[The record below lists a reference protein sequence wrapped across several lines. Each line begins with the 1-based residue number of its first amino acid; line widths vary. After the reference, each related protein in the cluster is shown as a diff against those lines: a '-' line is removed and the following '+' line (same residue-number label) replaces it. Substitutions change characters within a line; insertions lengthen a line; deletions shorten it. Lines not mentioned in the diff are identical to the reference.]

1 VLENRGRSGR
11 QAAQAKEFTMN
22 RYSLSSES
30 DRWWYPAAIAG
41 TIGAVAVTAIFAV
54 PVLGA
59 PATPIETP
67 LDGST
72 VPGGSGS
79 VVFIERPCYLT
90 RAGWN
95 TPAGWEQPV
104 CTTEI
109 RRGAE
114 ALALGT
120 RKAPA
125 DYLP

>member
-1 VLENRGRSGR
+1 
-11 QAAQAKEFTMN
+11 MN

-30 DRWWYPAAIAG
+30 DRWWMPTAIAG
-41 TIGAVAVTAIFAV
+41 TIGAAAVTAIFAV
-54 PVLGA
+54 PVIGA
-59 PATPIETP
+59 QATPIEAP
-67 LDGST
+67 PDDSV

-79 VVFIERPCYLT
+79 VTLIERPCYLA

-114 ALALGT
+114 SP
-120 RKAPA
+120 APGVHRVA
-125 DYLP
+125 PDFLP